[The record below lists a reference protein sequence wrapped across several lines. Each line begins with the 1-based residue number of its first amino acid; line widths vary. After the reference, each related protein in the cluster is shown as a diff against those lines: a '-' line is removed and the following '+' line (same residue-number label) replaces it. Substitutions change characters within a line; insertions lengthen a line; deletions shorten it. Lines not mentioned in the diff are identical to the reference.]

1 MCGRFTLRAPASVI
15 AEQFSLSD
23 LPSLPPR
30 YNIAPTQT
38 VAVVRQVGEPG
49 GTGRELVNL
58 RWGLIPHWAKD
69 PAIGNRMINARSE
82 SVAEK
87 PAYRTALRRRR
98 CLVAADGF
106 YEWQPGGQR
115 KQPYFIHMKDDRPF
129 GFAGLWE
136 TWEGPENSYIES
148 CTIITTDA
156 NALMAPIHD
165 RMPVIVDPKDYGL
178 WLDASVQNPARLL
191 PLLCPFQGD
200 LLVAE
205 PVGTRVNSPA
215 NDDAAC
221 IAPLNEG

>member
-15 AEQFSLSD
+15 AEQFSLFD
-23 LPSLPPR
+23 LPSLSPR

-38 VAVVRQVGEPG
+38 VAVVRQVGASG
-49 GTGRELVNL
+49 GAGRELVNL

-106 YEWQPGGQR
+106 YEWQPGGRR

-178 WLDASVQNPARLL
+178 WLDTSVQDPAPIL
-191 PLLCPFQGD
+191 PLLRPFQGD

>member
-15 AEQFSLSD
+15 AEQFSLFD

-30 YNIAPTQT
+30 YNIAPTQM

-49 GTGRELVNL
+49 GAGRELVNL

-69 PAIGNRMINARSE
+69 PAIGNKMINARSE
-82 SVAEK
+82 SVSEK

-106 YEWQPGGQR
+106 YEWQPGGRR

-165 RMPVIVDPKDYGL
+165 RMPVIVEPTDYDL
-178 WLDASVQNPARLL
+178 WLDTSIQDPTRFL
-191 PLLCPFQGD
+191 PLLRPYQAG

-221 IAPLNEG
+221 IAPLKEG

>member
-15 AEQFSLSD
+15 AEQFSLFD
-23 LPSLPPR
+23 LPSLSPR

-38 VAVVRQVGEPG
+38 VAVVRQVGQAG
-49 GTGRELVNL
+49 GAGRELVNL

-106 YEWQPGGQR
+106 YEWQPGGRR
-115 KQPYFIHMKDDRPF
+115 KQPYFIRMKDDLPF

-156 NALMAPIHD
+156 NELMAPIHD

-178 WLDASVQNPARLL
+178 WLDTSIQDPARLL
-191 PLLCPFQGD
+191 PLLCPLHGD
-200 LLVAE
+200 VLVAE

>member
-1 MCGRFTLRAPASVI
+1 MCGRFTLRAPASLI
-15 AEQFSLSD
+15 AEQFSLFD

-49 GTGRELVNL
+49 GAARELVNL

-69 PAIGNRMINARSE
+69 PAIGNKMINARSE

-106 YEWQPGGQR
+106 YEWQPGGRR
-115 KQPYFIHMKDDRPF
+115 KQPYFIHMKDDKPF

-165 RMPVIVDPKDYGL
+165 RMPVIVEPTDYDL
-178 WLDASVQNPARLL
+178 WLDTSIQDPTRFL
-191 PLLCPFQGD
+191 PLLRPYQAG

-221 IAPLNEG
+221 TAPLKEG

>member
-15 AEQFSLSD
+15 AEQFSLFD
-23 LPSLPPR
+23 LPSLSPR

-38 VAVVRQVGEPG
+38 VAVVRQVGEAG
-49 GTGRELVNL
+49 GAGRELVNL

-106 YEWQPGGQR
+106 YEWQPGGRR
-115 KQPYFIHMKDDRPF
+115 KQPHFIHMKDDRPF

-178 WLDASVQNPARLL
+178 WLDTSVQDPAPIL
-191 PLLCPFQGD
+191 PLLRPFQGD

>member
-15 AEQFSLSD
+15 AEQFSLFD
-23 LPSLPPR
+23 LPSLSPR

-38 VAVVRQVGEPG
+38 VAVVRQVGESG
-49 GTGRELVNL
+49 GAGRELVNL

-82 SVAEK
+82 SVAKK

-106 YEWQPGGQR
+106 YEWQPGGRR

-156 NALMAPIHD
+156 NALVAPIHD

-178 WLDASVQNPARLL
+178 WLDTSVQDPAPLL
-191 PLLCPFQGD
+191 PLLRPFQGD

>member
-15 AEQFSLSD
+15 AEQFSLFD
-23 LPSLPPR
+23 LPSLSPR

-38 VAVVRQVGEPG
+38 VAVVRQVGESG
-49 GTGRELVNL
+49 GAGRELVNL

-106 YEWQPGGQR
+106 YEWQPGGRR

-178 WLDASVQNPARLL
+178 WLDTSVQDPAPLL
-191 PLLCPFQGD
+191 PLLRPFQGD

-205 PVGTRVNSPA
+205 PIGTRVNSPA

-221 IAPLNEG
+221 IAPLKEG

>member
-15 AEQFSLSD
+15 AEQFSLFD
-23 LPSLPPR
+23 LPSLSPR

-38 VAVVRQVGEPG
+38 VAVVRQVGQAG
-49 GTGRELVNL
+49 GAGRELVNL

-106 YEWQPGGQR
+106 YEWQPGGRR
-115 KQPYFIHMKDDRPF
+115 KQPYFIRMKDDRPF

-136 TWEGPENSYIES
+136 TWEGPENSYVES

-156 NALMAPIHD
+156 NAIMAPIHH

-178 WLDASVQNPARLL
+178 WLDTSVQDPARLL
-191 PLLCPFQGD
+191 PLLCPLKGD
-200 LLVAE
+200 VLVAE

>member
-15 AEQFSLSD
+15 AEQFSLFD
-23 LPSLPPR
+23 LPSLSPR

-49 GTGRELVNL
+49 GAGRELVNL

-69 PAIGNRMINARSE
+69 PAIGNKMINARSE

-98 CLVAADGF
+98 CLVVADGF
-106 YEWQPGGQR
+106 YEWRPAGRR
-115 KQPYFIHMKDDRPF
+115 KQPYFMHMKGDRPF

-165 RMPVIVDPKDYGL
+165 RMPVIVEPEDYDL
-178 WLDASVQNPARLL
+178 WLDISVQDPPRFL
-191 PLLCPFQGD
+191 PLLRPYQGD

-221 IAPLNEG
+221 IAPLTEG